1 MARRGAG
8 DAPRRA
14 LTGHRPDVSYE
25 GSNEGA
31 LRLWRNAPFHV
42 CVDVWYPVL
51 ARFVPAYEQD
61 EDTELGG
68 NTRMA
73 QVSASANNAETMPT
87 AASQNGGAPR
97 AMRMSRVA
105 MT

>member
-1 MARRGAG
+1 MTERPFFMVFFRRTPPAG
-8 DAPRRA
+8 
-14 LTGHRPDVSYE
+14 S
-25 GSNEGA
+25 
-31 LRLWRNAPFHV
+31 
-42 CVDVWYPVL
+42 
-51 ARFVPAYEQD
+51 AYEQD

-73 QVSASANNAETMPT
+73 QVSASANSAETMPT